1 MSFSLLNDLNDS
13 QRMAVEYIDGPSLVI
28 AGAGSGKTRVLTYKI
43 AYLLEKGLRPWSI
56 LALTFTN
63 KAAREM
69 QQRIARLVGEEQTK
83 GLYMGTFHSIFSRI
97 LRREAPAIGY
107 QPNYTIYDESD
118 SRTLVKNIIKE
129 LGLDEKLYKPAVIH
143 NIISLAKNRLVTPE
157 KYVANREAMQADRN
171 MRIPE
176 TYMVYTLYQNRCRQA
191 NAMDF
196 DDLLLNTY
204 LLFEHNEE
212 IRKRYAD
219 HFAFVL
225 VDEYQDTNYAQQCIV
240 YQLTKERQMVCVV
253 GDDAQS
259 IYSFRGANID
269 NILNFRNLYN
279 DAKLFKLERN
289 YRSTQR
295 IVNAA
300 NSLIRHNER
309 QIQKDVYSRNEEGN
323 KLLYL
328 PVYTDKEEVMVVSQH
343 IRRIMDEDHCG
354 YADFAILYRT
364 NAQSRAFEEQ
374 LRREG
379 IPYRIYGGLSFY
391 QRKEIKDIVAYFR
404 LVVNPD
410 DEEAFRRVINYPVR
424 GIGNTTLDKI
434 IFAAHNANTSLW
446 NAISDPESV
455 GLTLTKRTM
464 EKVETFR
471 QLILGFMSRKDKED
485 VYSLGEDI
493 IKTSGIA
500 QEIISD
506 ITVEGMAR
514 KENME
519 EFVNSMKDFVDSRRE
534 EGREGE
540 ISISDFLQEVAL
552 FTDLDSS
559 DNSEER
565 VSLMTVHSAKGLEF
579 PTVFVVGLEENI
591 FPSPM
596 AAYEANGLEEERR
609 LLYVAITRAEKHC
622 ILTNAKNRM
631 RYGKM
636 EFNPESRFLRDI
648 NRDFMQDESEFNRSR
663 LQRLGITPR
672 GGGQKGRE
680 QNSRPVATQ
689 FRADPKPRIVPHR
702 DDAKPVNPFS
712 EEFQRLQQAH
722 GGRLRPVPKSSPK
735 PTTDGSSASSISP
748 SSSSSSTID
757 LKPGM
762 MINHTRF
769 GMGEIIDKTGEGD
782 GLKITVRFQNLGTK
796 QLLVKFAR
804 FTVL

>member
-1 MSFSLLNDLNDS
+1 M
-13 QRMAVEYIDGPSLVI
+13 
-28 AGAGSGKTRVLTYKI
+28 
-43 AYLLEKGLRPWSI
+43 
-56 LALTFTN
+56 
-63 KAAREM
+63 
-69 QQRIARLVGEEQTK
+69 
-83 GLYMGTFHSIFSRI
+83 
-97 LRREAPAIGY
+97 
-107 QPNYTIYDESD
+107 
-118 SRTLVKNIIKE
+118 
-129 LGLDEKLYKPAVIH
+129 
-143 NIISLAKNRLVTPE
+143 
-157 KYVANREAMQADRN
+157 
-171 MRIPE
+171 
-176 TYMVYTLYQNRCRQA
+176 
-191 NAMDF
+191 
-196 DDLLLNTY
+196 
-204 LLFEHNEE
+204 
-212 IRKRYAD
+212 
-219 HFAFVL
+219 
-225 VDEYQDTNYAQQCIV
+225 
-240 YQLTKERQMVCVV
+240 
-253 GDDAQS
+253 
-259 IYSFRGANID
+259 
-269 NILNFRNLYN
+269 
-279 DAKLFKLERN
+279 
-289 YRSTQR
+289 
-295 IVNAA
+295 NAA

-328 PVYTDKEEVMVVSQH
+328 PVYTDKEEVMVVNQH

-379 IPYRIYGGLSFY
+379 IPYRVYGGLSFY

-410 DEEAFRRVINYPVR
+410 DEEAFCRVINYPVR

-636 EFNPESRFLRDI
+636 EFNPESRFLRGI

>member
-1 MSFSLLNDLNDS
+1 MSLLDELNDS

-69 QQRIARLVGEEQTK
+69 RQRIARLVGEEQTK
-83 GLYMGTFHSIFSRI
+83 GLYMGTFHSIFARI
-97 LRREAPAIGY
+97 LRREAPAIGF
-107 QPNYTIYDESD
+107 QPNFTIYDESD

-143 NIISLAKNRLVTPE
+143 NIISLAKNRLITPE
-157 KYVANREAMQADRN
+157 KYVANREAIQADRN

-204 LLFEHNEE
+204 LLFERNED
-212 IRKRYAD
+212 IRRRYAD

-225 VDEYQDTNYAQQCIV
+225 VDEYQDTNFAQQCIV

-269 NILNFRNLYN
+269 NILNFRSLYH
-279 DAKLFKLERN
+279 DTKLFKLERN

-309 QIQKDVYSRNEEGN
+309 QIQKDVYSKNEEGN

-410 DEEAFRRVINYPVR
+410 DEEAFRRVINYPAR

-434 IFAAHNANTSLW
+434 LAAAHNADTSLW
-446 NAISDPESV
+446 NAISDPDAV
-455 GLTLTKRTM
+455 GLSLPKRTM
-464 EKVETFR
+464 DKVEAFR
-471 QLILGFMSRKDKED
+471 QLILGFMSRMDRED
-485 VYSLGEDI
+485 VFTLGEDI
-493 IKTSGIA
+493 IKTSGVA

-534 EGREGE
+534 EGRERE
-540 ISISDFLQEVAL
+540 VAITDFLQEVAL
-552 FTDLDSS
+552 FTDLDSAD
-559 DNSEER
+559 DNEER

-596 AAYEANGLEEERR
+596 ASYEPNGLEEERR

-648 NRDFMQDESEFNRSR
+648 NRDFMQDEREFNRSR
-663 LQRLGITPR
+663 LQRLGIPPR
-672 GGGQKGRE
+672 GENQKGRE

-702 DDAKPVNPFS
+702 DDAKPINPFS

-722 GGRLRPVPKSSPK
+722 AGRLRPIPKSTPK
-735 PTTDGSSASSISP
+735 KTTGGSSASGTSPSIS
-748 SSSSSSTID
+748 SLNSTID
-757 LKPGM
+757 LQPGM
-762 MINHTRF
+762 MINHSRF
-769 GMGEIIDKTGEGD
+769 GLGEILDKMGEGD
-782 GLKITVRFQNLGTK
+782 GLKITVRFQNLGVK

-804 FTVL
+804 FTIV